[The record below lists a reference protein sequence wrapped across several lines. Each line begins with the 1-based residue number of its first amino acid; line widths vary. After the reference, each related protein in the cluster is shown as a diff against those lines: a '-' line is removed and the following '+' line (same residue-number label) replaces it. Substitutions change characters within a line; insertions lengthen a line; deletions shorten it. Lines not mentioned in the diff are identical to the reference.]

1 MNNNSI
7 SNEQLIEQLKWRY
20 AVKRFDATKK
30 ISESDWKTLEEALVL
45 SPSSYGLQ
53 PWKFYVVTDE
63 NVKKELQPHA
73 WNQPQIVEASHIVV
87 IAAKKDANPETIEKY
102 INRVMEIRGTK
113 PEDLEMLKGMML
125 NSQKMA
131 TENGFINEWSAR
143 QCFIALGNILTSAAM
158 LGIDACPME
167 GFLPPEFDRV
177 LEIDKDGYFS
187 VVVCALGYR
196 DNQQDW
202 LGKLA
207 KVRYEN
213 SEVVK
218 HI

>member
-1 MNNNSI
+1 MT
-7 SNEQLIEQLKWRY
+7 NEELIEQLKWRY
-20 AVKRFDATKK
+20 AVKRFNPNKK
-30 ISESDWKTLEEALVL
+30 IGEADWKTLEEALIL

-63 NVKKELQPHA
+63 SVKNELQPHA

-102 INRVMEIRGTK
+102 INRVNEVRGT
-113 PEDLEMLKGMML
+113 PLADLEMLKGMML

-131 TENGFINEWSAR
+131 TENNFINEWSAR
-143 QCFIALGNILTSAAM
+143 QCFIALGNLLTSAAM

-167 GFLPPEFDRV
+167 GFLPKEFDRI
-177 LEIDKDGYFS
+177 LEIEKDGYFS
-187 VVVCALGYR
+187 VVVCAIGYR
-196 DNQQDW
+196 DNETDW
-202 LGKLA
+202 LSKLA
-207 KVRYEN
+207 KVRYET
-213 SEVVK
+213 EELVK

>member
-1 MNNNSI
+1 MT
-7 SNEQLIEQLKWRY
+7 NEELIEQLKWRY
-20 AVKRFDATKK
+20 AVKRFNPNKK
-30 ISESDWKTLEEALVL
+30 ISEADWKTLEEALIL

-63 NVKKELQPHA
+63 SVKKELQPHA

-102 INRVMEIRGTK
+102 INRVNEVRGT
-113 PEDLEMLKGMML
+113 PLADLEMLKGMML

-131 TENGFINEWSAR
+131 TENNFINEWSAR
-143 QCFIALGNILTSAAM
+143 QCFIALGNLLTSAAM

-167 GFLPPEFDRV
+167 GFLPKEFDRI
-177 LEIDKDGYFS
+177 LEIEKDGYFS
-187 VVVCALGYR
+187 VVVCAIGYR
-196 DNQQDW
+196 DNETDW
-202 LGKLA
+202 LSKLA
-207 KVRYEN
+207 KVRYET
-213 SEVVK
+213 EELVK

>member
-1 MNNNSI
+1 MT
-7 SNEQLIEQLKWRY
+7 NEELIEKLNWRY
-20 AVKRFDATKK
+20 AVKRFDASKK
-30 ISESDWKTLEEALVL
+30 ISLDDWQTLEDALVL

-73 WNQPQIVEASHIVV
+73 WNQPQIVEASHLVV
-87 IAAKKDANPETIEKY
+87 IAAKKDASAEDIEKY
-102 INRVMEIRGTK
+102 INRVIEVRGTK
-113 PEDLEMLKGMML
+113 REDLEMLKGMML

-131 TENGFINEWSAR
+131 IENGFVNEWSAR
-143 QCFIALGNILTSAAM
+143 QCFIALGNLLTSAAV

-167 GFLPPEFDRV
+167 GFLPAEFDRV
-177 LEIDKDGYFS
+177 LGITEEGFGS
-187 VVVCALGYR
+187 VVVCAIGYR
-196 DNQQDW
+196 SEDDW
-202 LGKLA
+202 LSKLP

-213 SEVVK
+213 SEIVK

>member
-1 MNNNSI
+1 MT
-7 SNEQLIEQLKWRY
+7 NEQLIEKLNWRY

-30 ISESDWKTLEEALVL
+30 VSQTDWKTLEDALVL

-63 NVKKELQPHA
+63 AVKKELQPHA

-87 IAAKKDANPETIEKY
+87 IAAQKNAGAETIERY
-102 INRVMEIRGTK
+102 INRVSVVRGT
-113 PEDLEMLKGMML
+113 PLADLEMLKGMML

-131 TENGFINEWSAR
+131 IENGFINEWSAR
-143 QCFIALGNILTSAAM
+143 QCFIALGNLLNSAAM

-167 GFLPPEFDRV
+167 GFLPAEFDRV
-177 LEIDKDGYFS
+177 LEIEKDGYGS
-187 VVVCALGYR
+187 VVICAIGYR
-196 DNQQDW
+196 SDEDW
-202 LGKLA
+202 LSKLA

-213 SEVVK
+213 IDLVK

>member
-1 MNNNSI
+1 MTNT
-7 SNEQLIEQLKWRY
+7 ELIEKLNWRY
-20 AVKRFDATKK
+20 AVKRFDSTKK
-30 ISESDWKTLEEALVL
+30 ISDADWKTLEEALIL

-73 WNQPQIVEASHIVV
+73 WNQPQLVEASHIIV
-87 IAAKKDANPETIEKY
+87 IAAKKDADANDIEKY
-102 INRVMEIRGTK
+102 VNRVMEVRGTK
-113 PEDLEMLKGMML
+113 AEDLAMIKGMML

-143 QCFIALGNILTSAAM
+143 QCFIALGNILTAAAM
-158 LGIDACPME
+158 LGIDTCPME
-167 GFLPPEFDRV
+167 GFLPQQFDQV
-177 LEIDKDGYFS
+177 LGIDKEGYFS
-187 VVVCALGYR
+187 VVVCAVGYR
-196 DNQQDW
+196 SDEDW
-202 LGKLA
+202 LSKLA

-213 SEVVK
+213 EDLVK

>member
-1 MNNNSI
+1 MT
-7 SNEQLIEQLKWRY
+7 NEQLIEKLNWRY
-20 AVKRFDATKK
+20 AVKRFDATRK
-30 ISESDWKTLEEALVL
+30 ISDAEWKTLEDALVL

-63 NVKKELQPHA
+63 NVKKELLPHA
-73 WNQPQIVEASHIVV
+73 WNQPQIVEASHLIV
-87 IAAKKDANPETIEKY
+87 IAAKKDSTPADIEKY
-102 INRVMEIRGTK
+102 VERIIEVRGSKREELEILR
-113 PEDLEMLKGMML
+113 GMML

-131 TENGFINEWSAR
+131 TESGFINEWSAR
-143 QCFIALGNILTSAAM
+143 QCFIALGNIMTSAAM
-158 LGIDACPME
+158 IGIDTCPME

-177 LEIDKDGYFS
+177 LNINEDGYFS
-187 VVVCALGYR
+187 VVVCAVGYR
-196 DNQQDW
+196 SSEDW
-202 LGKLA
+202 LAKLP

>member
-1 MNNNSI
+1 M
-7 SNEQLIEQLKWRY
+7 SNLSNGELIQQLKWRY
-20 AVKRFDATKK
+20 AVKRFDPTKK
-30 ISESDWKTLEEALVL
+30 VSEADWRTLEEALIL

-73 WNQPQIVEASHIVV
+73 WNQPQIVEASHLVV
-87 IAAKKDANPETIEKY
+87 IAAKKDAAPEDIEKY
-102 INRVMEIRGTK
+102 IERVMEVRGTK

-143 QCFIALGNILTSAAM
+143 QCFIALGNLLTSAAM

-167 GFLPPEFDRV
+167 GFLPNEFDRV
-177 LEIDKDGYFS
+177 LEIEKDGYFS
-187 VVVCALGYR
+187 VVVCAVGYR
-196 DNQQDW
+196 DNEQDW
-202 LGKLA
+202 LSKLA
-207 KVRYEN
+207 KVRYKTE
-213 SEVVK
+213 EVVK

>member
-1 MNNNSI
+1 MTNK
-7 SNEQLIEQLKWRY
+7 ELIEQLNWRY
-20 AVKRFDATKK
+20 AVKGFDATKK
-30 ISESDWKTLEEALVL
+30 ISADDWKTLEDALVL

-63 NVKKELQPHA
+63 NVRKELLPHA
-73 WNQPQIVEASHIVV
+73 WNQPQIVESSHLIV
-87 IAAKKDANPETIEKY
+87 IGAKKDANPSDIEKY
-102 INRVMEIRGTK
+102 VNRIMEVRGMK
-113 PEDLEMLKGMML
+113 REDLEILNGMML

-131 TENGFINEWSAR
+131 TESGFINEWSAR
-143 QCFIALGNILTSAAM
+143 QCFIALGNLMTSAAV

-167 GFLPPEFDRV
+167 GFIPKEFDRV
-177 LEIDKDGYFS
+177 LGIPDDGYFS
-187 VVVCALGYR
+187 VVVAAMGYR
-196 DNQQDW
+196 SDADW
-202 LGKLA
+202 LAKLP